1 MTADRACQAS
11 KPPGVL
17 ERGLTNPAQAMKL
30 RFIPALL
37 AFLSAYFPLTLILAI
52 KDYQW
57 PGGGFLHPW
66 ALGLICG
73 LSFASCLV
81 LLAVI
86 RRYEKGGVLVTLTK
100 ATNRS
105 GDMFSYTIPY
115 MLSFLNFRLDDP
127 RMVLSLTV
135 FMLMMFVLSYRT
147 HSMFINP
154 MLALLGY
161 GLYDATFKNGKQERQ
176 GWLISRHA
184 LNIGS
189 QCKME
194 IITPSLYVVS
204 EASDPGE
211 AA

>member
-1 MTADRACQAS
+1 
-11 KPPGVL
+11 
-17 ERGLTNPAQAMKL
+17 
-30 RFIPALL
+30 
-37 AFLSAYFPLTLILAI
+37 
-52 KDYQW
+52 
-57 PGGGFLHPW
+57 
-66 ALGLICG
+66 
-73 LSFASCLV
+73 
-81 LLAVI
+81 
-86 RRYEKGGVLVTLTK
+86 VLVTLTK

-127 RMVLSLTV
+127 RMVLSLVV

-161 GLYDATFKNGKQERQ
+161 GLYDATFKDGKQERQ

-194 IITPSLYVVS
+194 TITPSLYVVS
-204 EASDPGE
+204 ELSEPGD
-211 AA
+211 AV